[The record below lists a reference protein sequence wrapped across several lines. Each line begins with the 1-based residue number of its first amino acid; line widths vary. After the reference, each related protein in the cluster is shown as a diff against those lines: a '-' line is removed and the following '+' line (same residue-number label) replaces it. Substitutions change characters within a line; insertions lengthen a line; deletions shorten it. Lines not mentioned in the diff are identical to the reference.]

1 MSKELFKTMLYLPS
15 QAAAET
21 EATIIK
27 WYINPGDSF
36 VKGQALAEVESA
48 KSTFDFEAPCNGVV
62 VNLLFQENC
71 SVPFDSQLIEIET
84 SDETMKSAIPSV
96 SAKESAPAQ
105 MDIEAIEK
113 PKSTP
118 QIRTVS
124 LLGIGTYLPADTKTR
139 GNPHRLRSWAPSRRS
154 ANRPQH
160 CLSGDSIGPSAPSPP
175 QSRPHG
181 RETGLLFCLCPAGFR
196 YETGAVFPMHAWTIH
211 PGALPREP
219 PSSRHG

>member
-71 SVPFDSQLIEIET
+71 SVPFDSPLIEIET

-105 MDIEAIEK
+105 MDIGAIEK

-124 LLGIGTYLPADTKTR
+124 LLGIGTYLPQRIVPNSELLVEHLDINEDYIFGVTGIRERRWAKREKT
-139 GNPHRLRSWAPSRRS
+139 L
-154 ANRPQH
+154 
-160 CLSGDSIGPSAPSPP
+160 
-175 QSRPHG
+175 
-181 RETGLLFCLCPAGFR
+181 
-196 YETGAVFPMHAWTIH
+196 
-211 PGALPREP
+211 
-219 PSSRHG
+219 